1 MSETPISV
9 IVAKFKTADTA
20 QTAMS
25 KFDQARKSGT
35 IDYEDV
41 AIVSRAEDGTLQV
54 NESDDTSTGAGAR
67 IGGILGGVIGLL
79 GGPAGV
85 VIGAGAG
92 ALLGGLAAHGDA
104 GIADERLK
112 KLGAELTPGT
122 SALVI
127 VLSQA
132 WMVEAEQQLSSL
144 GGEVITT
151 ALRDELVKRFDEGDD
166 FLEGSQSETD

>member
-9 IVAKFKTADTA
+9 LIAKFTTADA
-20 QTAMS
+20 AGSAMN
-25 KFDQARKSGT
+25 KFDQARKSGE
-35 IDYEDV
+35 IDFEDV
-41 AIVSRAEDGTLQV
+41 AIVSRAGDGKLLV
-54 NESDDTSTGAGAR
+54 NESGDTSTGAGAR

-104 GIADERLK
+104 GIADERLT
-112 KLGAELTPGT
+112 KLGEELSPGT

-127 VLSQA
+127 LLSPA
-132 WMVEAEQQLSSL
+132 WITEAEVRLNSL
-144 GGEVITT
+144 GGEVVTT
-151 ALRDELVKRFDEGDD
+151 VLEAEFIRQFDTGQELD
-166 FLEGSQSETD
+166 

>member
-1 MSETPISV
+1 MSEVPTGV
-9 IVAKFKTADTA
+9 IIAKFKTTDNAKSSVDA
-20 QTAMS
+20 L
-25 KFDQARKSGT
+25 DHARKAGE
-35 IDYEDV
+35 IDFEDV
-41 AIVSRAEDGTLQV
+41 AIVSRAEDGKLQV
-54 NESDDTSTGAGAR
+54 NETDDTSTGSGAR

-104 GIADERLK
+104 GIADERLN
-112 KLGAELTPGT
+112 KLGADLTPGT

-132 WMVEAEQQLSSL
+132 WMAEAETRLSSL
-144 GGEVITT
+144 GGEVVT
-151 ALRDELVKRFDEGDD
+151 ASLRDELAKQFDAGDD
-166 FLEGSQSETD
+166 SQVDSN

>member
-1 MSETPISV
+1 MSENPISV
-9 IVAKFKTADTA
+9 IIAKFNTADAA

-25 KFDQARKSGT
+25 KFDQARKSGE

-41 AIVSRAEDGTLQV
+41 AIVSRADDGKLQV
-54 NESDDTSTGAGAR
+54 SESDDTSTSAGAR

-104 GIADERLK
+104 GIADERLN

-127 VLSQA
+127 ILSQA
-132 WMVEAEQQLSSL
+132 WMAEAEVRLKSL
-144 GGEVITT
+144 GGEVITA
-151 ALRDELVKRFDEGDD
+151 ALRDELIKQFDAGED
-166 FLEGSQSETD
+166 FLDGSQSEVD